1 MSGQPPGVP
10 GRRPRGLLLAILLAL
25 AAVPFAGAAAA
36 GQSQDSVGG
45 LALDGRV
52 AEAAQR
58 GLDEGG
64 SAPPPEAAADPAGGG
79 SARGQGTAGLGI
91 GAALSIKQLVA
102 AEVEDA
108 PVLDGDVLGDS
119 AWAAARPGSG
129 FRQSA
134 PDEGQPA
141 SERTEVR
148 IVYTSETVY
157 VGVVCY
163 DRDPA
168 SIIAAD
174 SRRDSSL
181 RDSDSFLFILDTF
194 SDRQNGFVFGTSPAG
209 QEYDGQVINEG
220 GRRGGFSSSGSGG
233 FSRGSA
239 GGFNLNWDGAWQ
251 VRTRVSE
258 IGWSAE
264 FAIPLRTVRYPAR
277 EFQSWGLNFQ
287 RNIRRRNETVYWAPL
302 PRQYNLYR
310 VSMAGQLTGL
320 RVPAERASNLQLTP
334 YVVGEVITR
343 DAAPDRGPV
352 LLGDTGG
359 DLKYSVTSGLTLDA
373 TYNTDFAQVE
383 VDDQQINLDRFNL
396 FFPEK
401 RPFFLENAGA
411 FTVNAESASGRGLGQ
426 TELFFSRRIGIDSSS
441 GAQIPIRAGGRL
453 SGKVFDTVT
462 VGFLNM
468 QTEAP
473 AAGGAANNFT
483 VTRVRQDLPNRSSI
497 GGLFVNRQATGP
509 QALGTDYNRTY
520 ALDGRWGI
528 GQSGLVQGF
537 VGGTDTPERE
547 GRDHALSLS
556 GTYESQMWRISTGY
570 QENGE
575 DFNPE
580 VGYLR
585 RPGGFRKYDLAINNT
600 SRPDGFLK
608 FQELRP
614 HATFSRFW
622 NLDGVME
629 TTYIHTHFMGEFED
643 SSSVG
648 LAYDTRSER
657 VFQAF
662 EVSGLRIPASRYD
675 WSEMN
680 ASFFYDRSAPLSAG
694 FRATAGGFF
703 GGRILTMGPTIR
715 ARYGD
720 ALNLSLSYSRNDID
734 LPSGQTVTNL
744 TSVRAGY
751 NFSPRMFV
759 QTFLQHNDSARLWS
773 VNFRVGWLQ
782 DANTGLFLV
791 YNETQGLYRDPDD
804 PLDYVPAGAGRSL
817 ILKYSY
823 LFDVL
828 D

>member
-1 MSGQPPGVP
+1 PG
-10 GRRPRGLLLAILLAL
+10 L
-25 AAVPFAGAAAA
+25 AAAPADA
-36 GQSQDSVGG
+36 
-45 LALDGRV
+45 
-52 AEAAQR
+52 
-58 GLDEGG
+58 GG
-64 SAPPPEAAADPAGGG
+64 SAAA
-79 SARGQGTAGLGI
+79 QGAAGLGI
-91 GAALSIKQLVA
+91 GAGLSIKQVFA
-102 AEVEDA
+102 TGIEET

-119 AWAAARPGSG
+119 AWAAARPTTG
-129 FRQSA
+129 FRQTA

-148 IVYTSETVY
+148 IAYTSDTIY
-157 VGVVCY
+157 IGVVCY
-163 DRDPA
+163 DRDPS
-168 SIIAAD
+168 SIIVTD

-181 RDSDSFLFILDTF
+181 RDSDSFLVILDTF

-220 GRRGGFSSSGSGG
+220 GGRGGGFRSSGSGG

-251 VRTRVSE
+251 VRTRVSD

-277 EFQSWGLNFQ
+277 ELQSWGVNFQ

-310 VSMAGQLTGL
+310 LSMAGQLSGL
-320 RVPAERASNLQLTP
+320 RVPAERAANLQMTP
-334 YVVGEVITR
+334 YVVGELVTR

-352 LLGDTGG
+352 LLGDAGG

-411 FTVNAESASGRGLGQ
+411 FSVNAASASGRNLGQ
-426 TELFFSRRIGIDSSS
+426 TELFFSRRIGIDDT
-441 GAQIPIRAGGRL
+441 GAQIPITAGARL

-462 VGFLNM
+462 VGVLNM

-473 AAGGAANNFT
+473 AAGGAGNNFT
-483 VTRVRQDLPNRSSI
+483 VTRLRQDLPNRSSI
-497 GGLFVNRQATGP
+497 GGLFINRQATGP
-509 QALGTDYNRTY
+509 QALATDYNRTY

-528 GQSGLVQGF
+528 GQNGLVQGF
-537 VGGTDTPERE
+537 IGGTQTPGRE

-556 GTYESQMWRISTGY
+556 GAYNSQMWRLSTGY

-585 RPGGFRKYDLAINNT
+585 RPGGFRKYDLAINNR

-608 FQELRP
+608 FQELTP
-614 HATFSRFW
+614 HATFSRIW
-622 NLDGVME
+622 NLNGAME
-629 TTYIHTHFMGEFED
+629 TTYIHTHFTGEFED

-648 LAYDTRSER
+648 IAYDTRSER
-657 VFQAF
+657 VFQSF
-662 EVSGLRIPASRYD
+662 TVSGLTIPASRYD
-675 WSEMN
+675 WSEVSS
-680 ASFFYDRSAPLSAG
+680 SFYYNRSAPVSAG
-694 FRATAGGFF
+694 VRAVVGGFF
-703 GGRILTMGPTIR
+703 GGNIVTLRPTVQ
-715 ARYGD
+715 ARYGET
-720 ALNLSLSYSRNDID
+720 LNLSLSYSRNDID
-734 LPSGQTVTNL
+734 LPSGTTVTNL
-744 TSVRAGY
+744 TSIRAGY
-751 NFSPRMFV
+751 NFSPRMFF
-759 QTFLQHNDSARLWS
+759 QTLLQHNDSARLWS

-791 YNETQGLYRDPDD
+791 YNETQGLYDGLEDPH
-804 PLDYVPAGAGRSL
+804 DYIPAGAGRSL

-828 D
+828 DH